1 MTKFNT
7 LFASLTIVLSVVFF
21 GFSAKTFEEQLP
33 SIELKDIDGNTVNIQ
48 DFGNNGKITIISFW
62 ATWCGPCIKE
72 LDNMNELYEDWVDDY
87 GLELIAVSVD
97 DARNIPKVKPMVNG
111 RGWPY
116 NVLLDENRD
125 LSRALNVSNPPMT
138 FLIDKEGNI
147 VYKHTGYTEG
157 AEYKLLDEIKKL
169 VK

>member
-21 GFSAKTFEEQLP
+21 SFSAKTFEEQLP

-72 LDNMNELYEDWVDDY
+72 LDNMNELYEDWVEDY

>member
-1 MTKFNT
+1 MIKFNT

-21 GFSAKTFEEQLP
+21 SFSGKTYEEQLP
-33 SIELKDIDGNTVNIQ
+33 SVELKDIDGNTVNVQ
-48 DFGNNGKITIISFW
+48 DFGTNGKITIISFW

-72 LDNMNELYEDWVDDY
+72 LDNMNELYEDWVDVY

-116 NVLLDENRD
+116 TVLLDENKN

-157 AEYKLLDEIKKL
+157 SEYKLLDEIKKL

>member
-21 GFSAKTFEEQLP
+21 SFSAKTFEEQLP

-157 AEYKLLDEIKKL
+157 AEYKLLDQIKKL

>member
-21 GFSAKTFEEQLP
+21 SFSAKTFEEQLP